1 MSTFKERLV
10 LEYVELKVKGEKLNE
25 FIYSENFSKID
36 PLQQSLLKVQIK
48 AMETYLECLIERID
62 NIK

>member
-1 MSTFKERLV
+1 MSTFLERLE

-25 FIYSENFSKID
+25 FIYGENFSKID
-36 PLQQSLLKVQIK
+36 LLQQTLLKIQIK
-48 AMETYLECLIERID
+48 SMETYLECLIQRID

>member
-1 MSTFKERLV
+1 MSAFLDRLE

-25 FIYSENFSKID
+25 FIYGENFSKID
-36 PLQQSLLKVQIK
+36 PLQQSLLKIQIK

>member
-1 MSTFKERLV
+1 MSTFLERLE

-36 PLQQSLLKVQIK
+36 PLQQTLLKIQIK

>member
-1 MSTFKERLV
+1 MSTFKERLE
-10 LEYVELKVKGEKLNE
+10 LEYVELKVKGEKLND